1 MSGGGLQL
9 RGTVPGLLKGITAS
23 SGGQLAG
30 PHCRPME
37 RQAESSQQHVNH
49 STLHTIPLC
58 LEANT
63 EEWRRLS
70 RAQTCPTKP
79 ECQETRWLD

>member
-30 PHCRPME
+30 PHCCPME
-37 RQAESSQQHVNH
+37 RQAEFSQQHVNH
-49 STLHTIPLC
+49 YTLHTIPLC
-58 LEANT
+58 LEAHT
-63 EEWRRLS
+63 EEWRKHS
-70 RAQTCPTKP
+70 R
-79 ECQETRWLD
+79 